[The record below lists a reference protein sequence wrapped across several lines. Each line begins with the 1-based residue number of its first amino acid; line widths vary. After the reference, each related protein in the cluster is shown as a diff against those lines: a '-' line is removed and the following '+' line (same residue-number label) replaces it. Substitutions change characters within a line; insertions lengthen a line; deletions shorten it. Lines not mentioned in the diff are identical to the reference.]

1 MVNVNIYAKNQDLD
15 AKCSILRNLNIQVFR
30 NEMIVSTNV
39 SIFHSLLVFH
49 LIIGV

>member
-1 MVNVNIYAKNQDLD
+1 MVKVNIYAKNQDLD

-30 NEMIVSTNV
+30 NEMIVSTNDC
-39 SIFHSLLVFH
+39 FHSLLVFH